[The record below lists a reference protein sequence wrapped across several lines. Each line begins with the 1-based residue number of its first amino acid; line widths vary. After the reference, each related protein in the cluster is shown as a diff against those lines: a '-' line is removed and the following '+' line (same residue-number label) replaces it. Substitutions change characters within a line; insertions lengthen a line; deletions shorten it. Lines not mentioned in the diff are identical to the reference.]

1 MIECFCIKV
10 IVVDKPDRN
19 YWTMEFKNVAL
30 TLICRWRWCTAS
42 YTMSSGSL
50 WSRRSGCLSLR
61 WKSVTK
67 DVDKCVIQYKS
78 GSNPTDEFLV
88 RLNEEVQVFEASSVN
103 HKGTQLRSGRKMALA
118 EMEGWERRTHCWCY
132 IQTSSSLSMQ
142 WSKLLFS
149 S

>member
-1 MIECFCIKV
+1 M
-10 IVVDKPDRN
+10 
-19 YWTMEFKNVAL
+19 
-30 TLICRWRWCTAS
+30 
-42 YTMSSGSL
+42 
-50 WSRRSGCLSLR
+50 
-61 WKSVTK
+61 TK

-103 HKGTQLRSGRKMALA
+103 HKGTQLRSGRNIALV
-118 EMEGWERRTHCWCY
+118 EMEGWKGRTHCWCY

>member
-1 MIECFCIKV
+1 MIECIRIKV
-10 IVVDKPDRN
+10 IVVDKPDRK
-19 YWTMEFKNVAL
+19 YWTVGLKNVAL

-67 DVDKCVIQYKS
+67 VWRKCEIQHKY

-103 HKGTQLRSGRKMALA
+103 HKGTQLRRGRNIAL
-118 EMEGWERRTHCWCY
+118 EMERRIHWCY

-149 S
+149 L